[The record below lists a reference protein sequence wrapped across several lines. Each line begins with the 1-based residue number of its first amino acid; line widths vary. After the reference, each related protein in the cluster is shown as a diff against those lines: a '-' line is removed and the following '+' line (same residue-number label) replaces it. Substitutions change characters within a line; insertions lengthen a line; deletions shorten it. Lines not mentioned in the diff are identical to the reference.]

1 MTTAT
6 ISKSP
11 LPSSTKEEKKVVQQS
26 VDESAKWIKMLDDAL
41 LKEGISPAVAFK
53 SADSNRDGSITSEEL
68 RQTIKRLIPEEDLLY
83 L

>member
-11 LPSSTKEEKKVVQQS
+11 LPSSTKEEKKVDSKS

-68 RQTIKRLIPEEDLLY
+68 RHTIKRLIPEEDLLY

>member
-1 MTTAT
+1 
-6 ISKSP
+6 
-11 LPSSTKEEKKVVQQS
+11 
-26 VDESAKWIKMLDDAL
+26 MLDDAL

-68 RQTIKRLIPEEDLLY
+68 RHTIKRLIPEEDLLY